1 MTRPRRSTLI
11 RQARQASNAAKRC
24 EIISRNKKP
33 GIAPGILNFSAT
45 ETPKNVPV
53 AKPITPRNGATG
65 NEFVR

>member
-11 RQARQASNAAKRC
+11 RQARQAVTAAKRS
-24 EIISRNKKP
+24 EFSGNKKP

-45 ETPKNVPV
+45 GAPRNAPV

-65 NEFVR
+65 NEFIC